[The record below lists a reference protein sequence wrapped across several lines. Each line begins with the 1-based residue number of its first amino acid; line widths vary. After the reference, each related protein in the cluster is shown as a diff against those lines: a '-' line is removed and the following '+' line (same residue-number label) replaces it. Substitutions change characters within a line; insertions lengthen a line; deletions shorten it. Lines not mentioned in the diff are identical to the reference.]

1 MNKKIILGTNN
12 ENKVRE
18 YKAILNKYGVD
29 VISLKDA
36 GINLEVEETGTT
48 FVENAILKAQAI
60 YDIVKAPV
68 IAEDG
73 GIEID
78 FLGGKP
84 GVYSHRFLGE
94 DTPNVEKCE
103 KILEMMEKAK
113 EEERTARFKCTICY
127 IDENGETNTYE
138 GVCEGKISHE
148 IRANNGFCYDLIF
161 MYGDR
166 TFAEMSGEEKDQ
178 ISHRRRAIDKL
189 VKNF

>member
-18 YKAILNKYGVD
+18 YKAILNKYGID

-48 FVENAILKAQAI
+48 FLENAVLKAKAI

-68 IAEDG
+68 IGEDG

-84 GVYSHRFLGE
+84 GVYSHRFL
-94 DTPNVEKCE
+94 
-103 KILEMMEKAK
+103 
-113 EEERTARFKCTICY
+113 
-127 IDENGETNTYE
+127 
-138 GVCEGKISHE
+138 
-148 IRANNGFCYDLIF
+148 
-161 MYGDR
+161 
-166 TFAEMSGEEKDQ
+166 
-178 ISHRRRAIDKL
+178 RRRYPKCRK
-189 VKNF
+189 V